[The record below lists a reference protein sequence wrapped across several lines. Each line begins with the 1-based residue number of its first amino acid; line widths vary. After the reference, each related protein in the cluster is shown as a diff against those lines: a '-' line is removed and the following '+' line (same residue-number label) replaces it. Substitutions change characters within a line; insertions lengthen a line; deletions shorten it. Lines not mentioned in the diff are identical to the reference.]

1 MNELSASNA
10 KKMKTLSRIAE
21 MNQRVEHENQDNSE
35 FISILTKFEA
45 KSPND
50 NTHLSMDVN
59 TNRTTFAIIG
69 KDNDPEILGQ
79 KLAELKE
86 TYENI
91 ERLSQFEEESE
102 TAVRNK
108 YDELV
113 GDNVTSSIDV

>member
-1 MNELSASNA
+1 MNELSSSNV
-10 KKMKTLSRIAE
+10 KKMKTLSRLAE
-21 MNQRVEHENQDNSE
+21 MTQRVEHENQDNSE
-35 FISILTKFEA
+35 FISILTKFES

-50 NTHLSMDVN
+50 NTHMSMDYH
-59 TNRTTFAIIG
+59 TNRTTFAIIS
-69 KDNDPEILGQ
+69 KEDDPEVLGQ

-91 ERLSQFEEESE
+91 ERLSQFEEETE

-113 GDNVTSSIDV
+113 GDNVTSVDV